1 LSISSAIGKRESDTD
16 YSVVIRWFILVAVML
31 GNILQTLDYSMVN
44 VAIPKMMG
52 SLGATIDEINWVSTG
67 YMMANVIV
75 LPLTGWLSTVFGRKR
90 YLAYSILLFTVASFC
105 SGMSHSLEELIIFR
119 IIQGAGGAALISTAQ
134 ATLFEVFPMEQIGV
148 AQGFYGFGVAMSP
161 TLGPILGGWI
171 TDTYSWRWIFFV
183 NIPIGILAAVMVWIF
198 VQDSAYQTKGFGRM
212 DFTGIALLAIG
223 LGCMQTM
230 LEKGE
235 RDDWFQSD
243 FIVTLAVISA
253 ISLLIFIYWELHTE
267 SPAVNLRILKNRNFA
282 AGTLFTVVYGF
293 GMYGGTFVIPIF
305 LQNIRHYTAEQTG
318 AVFILGGLTAMV
330 GMPLVGRLIN
340 YIPTRFLIFVGTWGF
355 IIYLDMLHFLTNQ
368 TSANQFF
375 WLVGFRGISM
385 GFIFIPLTFI
395 TLTGLKGKDLAN
407 GSGLFNLMRQV
418 GGSIGI
424 AWLSTMVDNRISYHR
439 SHLVNYANAYN
450 PAFRFRMNRLIGLFE
465 SKGASYV
472 MARMQALSMV
482 DRSIQ
487 TQASV
492 MAFGDT
498 LLFVARIF
506 FFALP
511 LLLLFRKGVP
521 RRMSKPSTE

>member
-1 LSISSAIGKRESDTD
+1 MSISSFIEKSKSSTD
-16 YSVVIRWFILVAVML
+16 YTGVIRWFILVAVML

-44 VAIPKMMG
+44 VAIPNMMG
-52 SLGATIDEINWVSTG
+52 NLGATIDEINWVSTG

-75 LPLTGWLSTVFGRKR
+75 LPLTGWLSAVFGRKR
-90 YLAYSILLFTVASFC
+90 YLTYSILLFIIASIC
-105 SGMSHSLEELIIFR
+105 SGMSQSLNELIIFR

-134 ATLFEVFPMEQIGV
+134 ATLVEVFPLDQLGV

-183 NIPIGILAAVMVWIF
+183 NIPIGILAAVMVWVFI
-198 VQDSAYQTKGFGRM
+198 QDSQYQTKGFGRV

-243 FIVTLAVISA
+243 FIFTLAVISA

-282 AGTLFTVVYGF
+282 AGTIFTVVYGF
-293 GMYGGTFVIPIF
+293 GMYGGTFIIPLF
-305 LQNIRHYTAEQTG
+305 LQNIRQYTAEQTG
-318 AVFILGGLTAMV
+318 AVFILGGLSAMV
-330 GMPLVGRLIN
+330 GMPLVGRLVN
-340 YIPTRFLIFVGTWGF
+340 HVSTRLLVFIGTLGF
-355 IIYLDMLHFLTNQ
+355 IIYLDMLHFLTNV
-368 TSANQFF
+368 TSSEHFF

-385 GFIFIPLTFI
+385 GFIFIPLTYI

-407 GSGLFNLMRQV
+407 GSGLYNLMRQV

-439 SHLVNYANAYN
+439 SHLVNYANSYN
-450 PAFRFRMNRLIGLFE
+450 PAFRLKMIRLIGLFE
-465 SKGASYV
+465 SKGASYL

-498 LLFVARIF
+498 LLFVARVF
-506 FFALP
+506 FFSLP
-511 LLLLFRKGVP
+511 LLLLFRNGAP
-521 RRMSKPSTE
+521 GRLSKAPVE